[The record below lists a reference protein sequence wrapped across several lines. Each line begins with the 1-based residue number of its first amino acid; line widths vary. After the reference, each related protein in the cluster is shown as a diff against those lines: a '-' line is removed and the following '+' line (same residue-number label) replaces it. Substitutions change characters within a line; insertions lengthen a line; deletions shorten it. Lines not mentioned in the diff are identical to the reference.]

1 MQDFALAPQ
10 TDLSAIDASMLA
22 GLSLTDRR
30 DLLEL
35 VDAQQANQARDDFTV
50 YCRRVIPGFIAS
62 PFHVELCE
70 LLMAVERGDIRKLLI
85 EAPVRI
91 GKTRLISET
100 APAWCMARR
109 AIPTMLC
116 SYGAKLAHR
125 SSRRVRNLIMSE
137 RHLSVFPEARLS
149 EDATSVDM
157 FETENGSSL
166 VAAGTNGPIGGS
178 GFLMGFLDDLLKGRE
193 AADSPIQRD
202 AVWEWYQGDFMS
214 REELPSGIV
223 FVTARWHDDDPAG
236 RIRELVKDEVEDWTI
251 RTYAALDEN
260 DESLCEELRPAE
272 ELKRIRSERPS
283 RYWQSLYMSD
293 PVGESGDVYRRDW
306 FVASARRWTP
316 QDGRDGTVR
325 FYAVSDIATMDGA
338 GDFTVH
344 IIFAVDVGGALH
356 IVEIW
361 REQASPAAWVDEMLR
376 LASRWRPQKWGFGKG
391 ALFNAVEPLIRK
403 TMAERRCFVVI
414 DTYAETRDP
423 VARSQSFAGR
433 MENDR
438 VRWNEPADWYPQA
451 ESELLRFPAGKT
463 DDVADACS
471 IIGLMVDKLS
481 NAASPAPPPEPT
493 KIFTLSNAPLPEG
506 QVRATWADV
515 RDSHMR
521 HRKRERRGERGLM

>member
-1 MQDFALAPQ
+1 MQTLP
-10 TDLSAIDASMLA
+10 AIDEATLA
-22 GLSLTDRR
+22 RMPETDQRE
-30 DLLEL
+30 LLRL
-35 VDAQQANQARDDFTV
+35 LDVDEAFRARDDFTV
-50 YCRRVIPGFIAS
+50 YCRRVIPGFVES

-70 LLMAVERGDIRKLLI
+70 LLMAVERGDIRKLLV

-109 AIPTMLC
+109 SIPAMLC

-125 SSRRVRNLIMSE
+125 SSRRVRSLIMSE

-149 EDATSVDM
+149 ADATSVDM
-157 FETENGSSL
+157 FETDNGSSL

-193 AADSPIQRD
+193 AADSPLQRD
-202 AVWEWYQGDFMS
+202 AVWEWFQGDFMS

-293 PVGESGDVYRRDW
+293 PVGESGDVYKRAW
-306 FVASARRWTP
+306 FVASDRRWTP

-325 FYAVSDIATMDGA
+325 FYAVLRYRHDGRGRRFHGA
-338 GDFTVH
+338 YHLRGRCRRRAAYRRCLARTGEPGRMGGRDVAARVPLAPAEMGFRQGR
-344 IIFAVDVGGALH
+344 AVQRGGA
-356 IVEIW
+356 
-361 REQASPAAWVDEMLR
+361 A
-376 LASRWRPQKWGFGKG
+376 
-391 ALFNAVEPLIRK
+391 
-403 TMAERRCFVVI
+403 
-414 DTYAETRDP
+414 
-423 VARSQSFAGR
+423 
-433 MENDR
+433 
-438 VRWNEPADWYPQA
+438 YPQDDG
-451 ESELLRFPAGKT
+451 GKANLCR
-463 DDVADACS
+463 DRHIRRNPRPGCALA
-471 IIGLMVDKLS
+471 I
-481 NAASPAPPPEPT
+481 
-493 KIFTLSNAPLPEG
+493 
-506 QVRATWADV
+506 VRRANG
-515 RDSHMR
+515 
-521 HRKRERRGERGLM
+521 KRPRALE

>member
-1 MQDFALAPQ
+1 MQTLP
-10 TDLSAIDASMLA
+10 AIDEAT
-22 GLSLTDRR
+22 LSRMPETDQRE
-30 DLLEL
+30 LLRL
-35 VDAQQANQARDDFTV
+35 LDVDEAFRARDDFTV
-50 YCRRVIPGFIAS
+50 YCRRVIPGFVES
-62 PFHVELCE
+62 PFHIELCE
-70 LLMAVERGDIRKLLI
+70 LLMSVERGDIRKLLV

-109 AIPTMLC
+109 SIPAMLC

-125 SSRRVRNLIMSE
+125 SSRRVRSLIMSE

-149 EDATSVDM
+149 ADATSVDM
-157 FETENGSSL
+157 FETDNGSSL

-193 AADSPIQRD
+193 AADSPLQRD
-202 AVWEWYQGDFMS
+202 AVWEWFQGDFMS

-293 PVGESGDVYRRDW
+293 PVGESGDVYKRDW
-306 FVASARRWTP
+306 FVASDRRWTP
-316 QDGRDGTVR
+316 QDGRDGLVR
-325 FYAVSDIATMDGA
+325 FYAVSDIATMDSA

-344 IIFAVDVGGALH
+344 IVFAVDVSGTLH
-356 IVEIW
+356 VVDVW
-361 REQASPAAWVDEMLR
+361 REQASPAAWVDAMLR
-376 LASRWRPQKWGFGKG
+376 LASRWRPQKWAFGAG
-391 ALFNAVEPLIRK
+391 ALFRAVEPLIRR
-403 TMAERRCFVVI
+403 TMRETGIYVPI
-414 DTYAETRDP
+414 DTYPETRDP

-438 VRWNEPADWYPQA
+438 TRWDQSADWYPQA
-451 ESELLRFPAGKT
+451 EAELLRFPAGKT
-463 DDVADACS
+463 DDVVAACS
-471 IIGLMVDKLS
+471 LIGAMVDKLS
-481 NAASPAPPPEPT
+481 NAASPAPPPKPEV
-493 KIFTLSNAPLPEG
+493 IFTTSSAPLQEG
-506 QVRATWADV
+506 QIRATWRDV
-515 RDSHMR
+515 VESHKK
-521 HRKRERRGERGLM
+521 HKKRERRYQ